1 MAIRCVQIQ
10 IISLTDSKFLHFLMF
25 SSMYKI
31 SLVLGCNQK
40 IIIELIKTVLSTQPF
55 SHVPDGTEFVPQIL
69 LTYVTN
75 LPYFI
80 KLYLPR
86 SLFLFLADGETSSYR

>member
-1 MAIRCVQIQ
+1 
-10 IISLTDSKFLHFLMF
+10 
-25 SSMYKI
+25 MYKI

-40 IIIELIKTVLSTQPF
+40 IIIELIKKTVLSTF
-55 SHVPDGTEFVPQIL
+55 SHVLATLNL
-69 LTYVTN
+69 LHKYYLVHYVTN

-86 SLFLFLADGETSSYR
+86 PLFLFLSDGETSSYR

>member
-1 MAIRCVQIQ
+1 
-10 IISLTDSKFLHFLMF
+10 
-25 SSMYKI
+25 MYKI

-40 IIIELIKTVLSTQPF
+40 IIIELIKKLCYLRLVKYLAELNLF
-55 SHVPDGTEFVPQIL
+55 HKYYLVH
-69 LTYVTN
+69 YVTN

-86 SLFLFLADGETSSYR
+86 PLFLFLSDVETSSYR